1 MLLQAQK
8 TFSIMHNQINVNE
21 KLNEIGEEEIL
32 ERLKKYMEIG
42 QIDDDTALI
51 KNTNKDLIINTD
63 LLVEDI
69 HFNETTSNPRNVGW
83 KAVAVNISDLAASGV
98 EEIIGITV
106 GLAVPPSTTWDWVD
120 NIYEGIND
128 ALNEYG
134 GKVLG
139 GDCSSSKQKILSIT
153 AIGTKG
159 KVNLHRSNARP
170 GDLIVASGSHGLSR
184 LGLYLLL
191 SDPTIETANLS
202 NSLKL
207 KAIESHQKPHAP
219 VIALRKLIN
228 CKPKTV
234 PWKAAAIDSSDGLL
248 NAVKCICKSSN
259 CTAILDEDNLP
270 INQEWPNGE
279 NWNDL
284 CLQGGEDFELI
295 VSLPPVWAKEWMA
308 SMPSCK
314 IIGKMEEGFPE
325 VRWSNGQMV
334 KVSLKN
340 EFKHF

>member
-1 MLLQAQK
+1 
-8 TFSIMHNQINVNE
+8 
-21 KLNEIGEEEIL
+21 
-32 ERLKKYMEIG
+32 MEIG

-51 KNTNKDLIINTD
+51 KNTSKDLIINTD
-63 LLVEDI
+63 LLVEDV
-69 HFNETTSNPRNVGW
+69 HFTETTSNPRNIGW

-153 AIGTKG
+153 AIGRKG

-170 GDLIVASGSHGLSR
+170 GDVIVASDSHGLSR
-184 LGLYLLL
+184 LGLCLLL

-207 KAIESHQKPHAP
+207 KAI
-219 VIALRKLIN
+219 
-228 CKPKTV
+228 
-234 PWKAAAIDSSDGLL
+234 
-248 NAVKCICKSSN
+248 
-259 CTAILDEDNLP
+259 
-270 INQEWPNGE
+270 
-279 NWNDL
+279 
-284 CLQGGEDFELI
+284 
-295 VSLPPVWAKEWMA
+295 
-308 SMPSCK
+308 
-314 IIGKMEEGFPE
+314 
-325 VRWSNGQMV
+325 
-334 KVSLKN
+334 
-340 EFKHF
+340 